1 MLCAMKKECIYISLV
16 HSFSFDTLMNDLFCD
31 VVGRKTIEYVISL
44 QAPYNLLPGVNVM
57 N

>member
-1 MLCAMKKECIYISLV
+1 MKKECIYISLV